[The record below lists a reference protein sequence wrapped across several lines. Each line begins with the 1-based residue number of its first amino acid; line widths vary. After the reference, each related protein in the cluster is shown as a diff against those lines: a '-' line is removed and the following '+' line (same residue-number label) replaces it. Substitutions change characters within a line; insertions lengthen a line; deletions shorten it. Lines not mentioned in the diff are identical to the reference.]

1 MTASFGSPFLVHPSD
16 PLPQMPTLS
25 PSRCTTAVLNGFSQ
39 IFLQAHPGCGLLI
52 LLAIA
57 LYAPGLMIGAIVGA
71 SAGTFGALALGYC
84 KSDIV
89 IGLYGYNAA
98 LLGLLFVLLLG
109 FSPLTLGLVAIGSVV
124 TNLLQV
130 RLMAAMRE
138 LNWLPG
144 FTLPFVL
151 FGWLALALAGALD
164 LVTPARLDAPLILD
178 GTGLLLAVASGIGQ
192 IIFLGQPL
200 AGLLLLVAVW
210 LADRRA
216 AVWMLCG
223 SAGGLAL
230 VLTAG
235 GSEQQALAGLAGY
248 NPALAALA
256 VSQVHR
262 SWVAP
267 LLAIIAAVLLRA
279 GFDRLGLP
287 PLTMPFILACWLVA
301 LGRRWRIRRRE
312 AV

>member
-1 MTASFGSPFLVHPSD
+1 
-16 PLPQMPTLS
+16 MPTLS

-57 LYAPGLMIGAIVGA
+57 LHAPGLMIGAMVGA
-71 SAGTFGALALGYC
+71 LVGTFSAVALGYR
-84 KSDIV
+84 KSDIA

-109 FSPLTLGLVAIGSVV
+109 LSALTLGLVALGSVV

-138 LNWLPG
+138 RNWLPG

-151 FGWLALALAGALD
+151 FGWLALTLAGALD

-178 GTGLLLAVASGIGQ
+178 GQGLLFAVASGIGQ
-192 IIFLGQPL
+192 VIFLGQPL
-200 AGLLLLVAVW
+200 AGLLVMVAVW

-216 AVWMLCG
+216 AAWMLCG
-223 SAGGLAL
+223 SVGGLAL
-230 VLTAG
+230 VLAAG

-262 SWVAP
+262 SWAAP

-287 PLTMPFILACWLVA
+287 PLTMPFIMACWLVA
-301 LGRRWRIRRRE
+301 LGRRWKARRRE
-312 AV
+312 PV

>member
-1 MTASFGSPFLVHPSD
+1 
-16 PLPQMPTLS
+16 MPTLS

-57 LYAPGLMIGAIVGA
+57 LHAPGLMIGATVGA
-71 SAGTFGALALGYC
+71 LVGTFSAVALGYR
-84 KSDIV
+84 KSDIA

-109 FSPLTLGLVAIGSVV
+109 LSALTLGLIALGSVV

-138 LNWLPG
+138 RNWLPG

-151 FGWLALALAGALD
+151 FGWLALTLAGALD

-178 GTGLLLAVASGIGQ
+178 GQGLLFAVASGIGQ
-192 IIFLGQPL
+192 VIFLGQPL

-216 AVWMLCG
+216 AVWMLYG
-223 SAGGLAL
+223 SVGGLAL
-230 VLTAG
+230 VLAAG

-287 PLTMPFILACWLVA
+287 PLTMPFIMACWLVA
-301 LGRRWRIRRRE
+301 LGRWWKARRRE
-312 AV
+312 PV

>member
-1 MTASFGSPFLVHPSD
+1 
-16 PLPQMPTLS
+16 
-25 PSRCTTAVLNGFSQ
+25 
-39 IFLQAHPGCGLLI
+39 LLI

-57 LYAPGLMIGAIVGA
+57 FHAPALLAGAVVGA
-71 SAGTFGALALGYC
+71 LVGTISAVALGYRQ
-84 KSDIV
+84 SDID

-109 FSPLTLGLVAIGSVV
+109 LSVLTLGLIAFGSVIA
-124 TNLLQV
+124 TLLQV

-138 LNWLPG
+138 RNWLPG

-151 FGWLALALAGALD
+151 FGWLALGLAGALD

-178 GTGLLLAVASGIGQ
+178 GPGLLLAVASGIGQ
-192 IIFLGQPL
+192 VIFLSHPL

-216 AVWMLCG
+216 AGWMLCG
-223 SAGGLAL
+223 SVSGLAL
-230 VLTAG
+230 VLMAG
-235 GSEQQALAGLAGY
+235 GSEQQVLAGLAGY

-287 PLTMPFILACWLVA
+287 PLTMPFIMACWLVA
-301 LGRRWRIRRRE
+301 LGKRWRPK
-312 AV
+312 AK

>member
-1 MTASFGSPFLVHPSD
+1 
-16 PLPQMPTLS
+16 MPTLS

-52 LLAIA
+52 LLAIT
-57 LYAPGLMIGAIVGA
+57 LHAPDLMIGAMVGA
-71 SAGTFGALALGYC
+71 LVGTFSAVALGYR

-109 FSPLTLGLVAIGSVV
+109 LSALTLGLVALGSVV

-138 LNWLPG
+138 RNWLPG

-151 FGWLALALAGALD
+151 FGWLALTLAGALD

-178 GTGLLLAVASGIGQ
+178 GQGLLFAVASGIGQ

-200 AGLLLLVAVW
+200 AGLLVMVAVW

-216 AVWMLCG
+216 AAWMLYG
-223 SAGGLAL
+223 SVGGLAL
-230 VLTAG
+230 VLAAG

-287 PLTMPFILACWLVA
+287 PLTMPFIMACWLVA
-301 LGRRWRIRRRE
+301 LGRRWKARRRE
-312 AV
+312 PV

>member
-1 MTASFGSPFLVHPSD
+1 
-16 PLPQMPTLS
+16 MPTLS
-25 PSRCTTAVLNGFSQ
+25 PSRFTTAVLNGFSQ

-57 LYAPGLMIGAIVGA
+57 LHAPGLMIGAMVGA
-71 SAGTFGALALGYC
+71 LVGTFSAVALGYR
-84 KSDIV
+84 KSDIA

-109 FSPLTLGLVAIGSVV
+109 LSALTLGLVALGSVV

-138 LNWLPG
+138 RNWLPG

-151 FGWLALALAGALD
+151 FGWLALTLAGALE

-178 GTGLLLAVASGIGQ
+178 GQGLLFAVASGIGQ
-192 IIFLGQPL
+192 VIFLGQPL
-200 AGLLLLVAVW
+200 AGLLVLVAVW

-216 AVWMLCG
+216 AAWMLCG
-223 SAGGLAL
+223 SVGGLAL
-230 VLTAG
+230 VLAAG

-262 SWVAP
+262 SWAAP

-287 PLTMPFILACWLVA
+287 PLTMPFIMACWLVA
-301 LGRRWRIRRRE
+301 LGRHWKARRRE
-312 AV
+312 PV

>member
-1 MTASFGSPFLVHPSD
+1 
-16 PLPQMPTLS
+16 MPTLS

-57 LYAPGLMIGAIVGA
+57 LHAPGLMIGATVGA
-71 SAGTFGALALGYC
+71 LVGTFSAVALGYR
-84 KSDIV
+84 KSDIA

-109 FSPLTLGLVAIGSVV
+109 LSALTLGLIALGSVV

-138 LNWLPG
+138 RSWLPG

-151 FGWLALALAGALD
+151 FGWLALTLAGALD

-178 GTGLLLAVASGIGQ
+178 GQGLLFAVASSIGQ
-192 IIFLGQPL
+192 VIFLGQPL

-216 AVWMLCG
+216 AAWMLYG
-223 SAGGLAL
+223 SVGGLAL
-230 VLTAG
+230 VLAAG

-287 PLTMPFILACWLVA
+287 PLTMPFIMACWLVA
-301 LGRRWRIRRRE
+301 LGRRWKARRRE
-312 AV
+312 PV

>member
-1 MTASFGSPFLVHPSD
+1 
-16 PLPQMPTLS
+16 MPTLS

-57 LYAPGLMIGAIVGA
+57 LHAPGLMIGATVGA
-71 SAGTFGALALGYC
+71 LVGTFSTVALGYR
-84 KSDIV
+84 KSDIA

-109 FSPLTLGLVAIGSVV
+109 LSALTLGLVALGSVV

-138 LNWLPG
+138 RNWLPG

-151 FGWLALALAGALD
+151 FGWLALALAGALE

-178 GTGLLLAVASGIGQ
+178 GQGLLFAVASGIGQ
-192 IIFLGQPL
+192 VIFLGQPL
-200 AGLLLLVAVW
+200 AGLLVLVAVW

-216 AVWMLCG
+216 AAWMLCG
-223 SAGGLAL
+223 SVGGLAL
-230 VLTAG
+230 VLAAG

-287 PLTMPFILACWLVA
+287 PLTMPFIMACWLVT
-301 LGRRWRIRRRE
+301 LGRRWKARRRE
-312 AV
+312 PV

>member
-1 MTASFGSPFLVHPSD
+1 
-16 PLPQMPTLS
+16 MPTLS
-25 PSRCTTAVLNGFSQ
+25 PSRCTLAVLNGFSQ
-39 IFLQAHPGCGLLI
+39 IFLQTHPGCGLLI
-52 LLAIA
+52 LLAIT
-57 LYAPGLMIGAIVGA
+57 LHGPGLMIGAMAGA
-71 SAGTFGALALGYC
+71 LVGTFSAVALGYR
-84 KSDIV
+84 KSDIA

-109 FSPLTLGLVAIGSVV
+109 LSALTLGLVALGSVV

-138 LNWLPG
+138 RNWLPG

-151 FGWLALALAGALD
+151 FGWLALAGALD
-164 LVTPARLDAPLILD
+164 LVTQARLDAPLILN
-178 GTGLLLAVASGIGQ
+178 GQGLLFAVASGIGQ
-192 IIFLGQPL
+192 VIFLSQPL

-216 AVWMLCG
+216 AAWMLCG
-223 SAGGLAL
+223 SVGGLAL
-230 VLTAG
+230 VLAAG

-287 PLTMPFILACWLVA
+287 PLTMPFIMACWLVA
-301 LGRRWRIRRRE
+301 LGRRWKARRRE
-312 AV
+312 PV

>member
-1 MTASFGSPFLVHPSD
+1 
-16 PLPQMPTLS
+16 MPTLS

-52 LLAIA
+52 LLAIT
-57 LYAPGLMIGAIVGA
+57 LHAPDLMIGAMVGA
-71 SAGTFGALALGYC
+71 LVGTFSAVALGYR

-109 FSPLTLGLVAIGSVV
+109 LSALTLGLVALGSVV

-138 LNWLPG
+138 RNWLPG

-151 FGWLALALAGALD
+151 FGWLALTLAGALE

-178 GTGLLLAVASGIGQ
+178 GQGLLFAVASGIGQ
-192 IIFLGQPL
+192 VIFLGQPL
-200 AGLLLLVAVW
+200 AGLLVLVAVW

-216 AVWMLCG
+216 AAWMLCG
-223 SAGGLAL
+223 SVGGLAL
-230 VLTAG
+230 VLAAG

-248 NPALAALA
+248 NPTLAALA

-287 PLTMPFILACWLVA
+287 PLTMPFIMACWLVA
-301 LGRRWRIRRRE
+301 LGRRWKARRRE
-312 AV
+312 PV

>member
-1 MTASFGSPFLVHPSD
+1 
-16 PLPQMPTLS
+16 MPTLS

-57 LYAPGLMIGAIVGA
+57 LHAPGLMIGATVGA
-71 SAGTFGALALGYC
+71 LVGTFSAVALGYR
-84 KSDIV
+84 KSDIA

-109 FSPLTLGLVAIGSVV
+109 LSALTLGLIALGSVV

-138 LNWLPG
+138 RNWLPG

-151 FGWLALALAGALD
+151 FGWLALTLAGALD

-178 GTGLLLAVASGIGQ
+178 GQGLLFAVASGIGQ
-192 IIFLGQPL
+192 VIFLSQPL

-216 AVWMLCG
+216 AAWMLCG
-223 SAGGLAL
+223 SVGGLAL
-230 VLTAG
+230 VLAAG

-287 PLTMPFILACWLVA
+287 PLTMPFIMACWLVA
-301 LGRRWRIRRRE
+301 LGRRWKARRRE
-312 AV
+312 PV

>member
-1 MTASFGSPFLVHPSD
+1 
-16 PLPQMPTLS
+16 MPTLS
-25 PSRCTTAVLNGFSQ
+25 PSRRTTAVLNGFSQ

-57 LYAPGLMIGAIVGA
+57 LHAPGLMIGAMVGA
-71 SAGTFGALALGYC
+71 LVSTFSAVALGYR
-84 KSDIV
+84 KSDIA

-109 FSPLTLGLVAIGSVV
+109 LSALTLGLIALGSVV
-124 TNLLQV
+124 TSLLQV

-138 LNWLPG
+138 RNWLPG

-151 FGWLALALAGALD
+151 FGWLALTLAGALD

-178 GTGLLLAVASGIGQ
+178 GQGLLFAVASGIGQ

-216 AVWMLCG
+216 AVWMLYG
-223 SAGGLAL
+223 SVGGLAL
-230 VLTAG
+230 VLAAG

-287 PLTMPFILACWLVA
+287 PLTMPFIMACWLVA
-301 LGRRWRIRRRE
+301 LGRRWKARRRE
-312 AV
+312 SV

>member
-1 MTASFGSPFLVHPSD
+1 
-16 PLPQMPTLS
+16 MPTLS

-57 LYAPGLMIGAIVGA
+57 LHAPGLMIGAMVGA
-71 SAGTFGALALGYC
+71 LVGTFSAVALGYR

-109 FSPLTLGLVAIGSVV
+109 LSALTLELIALGSVV

-138 LNWLPG
+138 RNWLPG

-151 FGWLALALAGALD
+151 FGWLALALAGALE

-178 GTGLLLAVASGIGQ
+178 GQGLLFAVACGIGQ
-192 IIFLGQPL
+192 VIFLGQPL
-200 AGLLLLVAVW
+200 AGLLVLVAVW

-216 AVWMLCG
+216 AAWMFCG
-223 SAGGLAL
+223 SVGGLAL
-230 VLTAG
+230 VLAAG

-262 SWVAP
+262 SWAAP

-287 PLTMPFILACWLVA
+287 PLTMPFIMACWLVA
-301 LGRRWRIRRRE
+301 LGRRWKARQRE
-312 AV
+312 PV

>member
-1 MTASFGSPFLVHPSD
+1 
-16 PLPQMPTLS
+16 MPTFS
-25 PSRCTTAVLNGFSQ
+25 PSRCTLAVLNGFSQ
-39 IFLQAHPGCGLLI
+39 IFLQAHPGCGFLI

-57 LYAPGLMIGAIVGA
+57 FHAPALVVGAAIGALV
-71 SAGTFGALALGYC
+71 GTFSAVALGYRQ
-84 KSDIV
+84 SDIYV
-89 IGLYGYNAA
+89 GLYGYNAA

-109 FSPLTLGLVAIGSVV
+109 LSVLTLGLIAFGTVIA
-124 TNLLQV
+124 NLLQV

-138 LNWLPG
+138 RNWLPG

-151 FGWLALALAGALD
+151 FGWLALGLAGALD
-164 LVTPARLDAPLILD
+164 LVTQARLDAPLILD
-178 GTGLLLAVASGIGQ
+178 GPGLLFAVASGIGQ
-192 IIFLGQPL
+192 VIFLGQPL

-210 LADRRA
+210 LADRKA
-216 AVWMLCG
+216 AAWMLCG
-223 SAGGLAL
+223 SVGGLAL
-230 VLTAG
+230 VLMAG

-287 PLTMPFILACWLVA
+287 PLTMPFIMACWLVA
-301 LGRRWRIRRRE
+301 LGQRWRSRRSER
-312 AV
+312 V

>member
-1 MTASFGSPFLVHPSD
+1 ML
-16 PLPQMPTLS
+16 TLS

-57 LYAPGLMIGAIVGA
+57 LHAPGLMIGATVGA
-71 SAGTFGALALGYC
+71 LVGTFSAVALGYR
-84 KSDIV
+84 KSDIA

-109 FSPLTLGLVAIGSVV
+109 LSALTLGLIALGSVV
-124 TNLLQV
+124 TSLLQV

-138 LNWLPG
+138 RNWLPG

-151 FGWLALALAGALD
+151 FGWLALTLAGALD

-178 GTGLLLAVASGIGQ
+178 GQGLLFAVASGIGQ
-192 IIFLGQPL
+192 VIFLSQPL
-200 AGLLLLVAVW
+200 AGLLVLVAVW

-216 AVWMLCG
+216 AAWMLCG
-223 SAGGLAL
+223 SVGGLAL
-230 VLTAG
+230 VLAAG

-262 SWVAP
+262 SWAAP

-287 PLTMPFILACWLVA
+287 PLTMPFIMACWLVA
-301 LGRRWRIRRRE
+301 LGRRWKARRRE
-312 AV
+312 PV

>member
-1 MTASFGSPFLVHPSD
+1 
-16 PLPQMPTLS
+16 MPTLS

-57 LYAPGLMIGAIVGA
+57 LHAPGLMIGAMVGA
-71 SAGTFGALALGYC
+71 LVSTFSAVALGYR
-84 KSDIV
+84 KSDIA

-109 FSPLTLGLVAIGSVV
+109 LSALTLGLIALGSVV
-124 TNLLQV
+124 TSLLQV

-138 LNWLPG
+138 RNWLPG

-151 FGWLALALAGALD
+151 FGWLALTLAGALD

-178 GTGLLLAVASGIGQ
+178 GQGLLFAVASGIGQ
-192 IIFLGQPL
+192 VIFLGQPL

-216 AVWMLCG
+216 AAWMLYG
-223 SAGGLAL
+223 SVGGLAL
-230 VLTAG
+230 VLAAG

-287 PLTMPFILACWLVA
+287 PLTMPFIMACWLVA
-301 LGRRWRIRRRE
+301 LGRRWKARRRE
-312 AV
+312 PV

>member
-1 MTASFGSPFLVHPSD
+1 
-16 PLPQMPTLS
+16 MPTLS

-57 LYAPGLMIGAIVGA
+57 LHAPGLMIGAMVGA
-71 SAGTFGALALGYC
+71 LVGTFSAVALGYR

-109 FSPLTLGLVAIGSVV
+109 LSALTLGLVALGSVV

-130 RLMAAMRE
+130 RLMTAMRE
-138 LNWLPG
+138 RNWLPG

-151 FGWLALALAGALD
+151 FGWLALTLAGALE

-178 GTGLLLAVASGIGQ
+178 GQGLLFAVASGIGQ
-192 IIFLGQPL
+192 VIFLGQPL
-200 AGLLLLVAVW
+200 AGLLVLVAVW

-216 AVWMLCG
+216 AAWMLCG
-223 SAGGLAL
+223 SVGGLAL
-230 VLTAG
+230 VLAAG

-262 SWVAP
+262 SWAAP

-287 PLTMPFILACWLVA
+287 PLTMPFIIACWLVA
-301 LGRRWRIRRRE
+301 LGRWWKARRRE
-312 AV
+312 PV